1 MGEYDGYDEHTVLD
15 TLRRHIVMVV
25 PEVDPA
31 HVARNVSMAEL
42 GCNSIDRAEVV
53 TLTLEELRLDVPVAE
68 FQGLPDLGALVDLM
82 RTYRP

>member
-1 MGEYDGYDEHTVLD
+1 MGEYDEYTVLD
-15 TLRRHIVMVV
+15 TLRRHIVAVV

-31 HVARNVSMAEL
+31 QVTRNVSMADL

>member
-1 MGEYDGYDEHTVLD
+1 MDESDDRTVLD
-15 TLRRHIVMVV
+15 TLRRHIVAVV

-31 HVARNVSMAEL
+31 HVTRHVSMAEL

>member
-1 MGEYDGYDEHTVLD
+1 MGEYDEHTVLD
-15 TLRRHIVMVV
+15 TLRRHIVAVV

-31 HVARNVSMAEL
+31 GVTRNVSMADL

-82 RTYRP
+82 RTYQR

>member
-1 MGEYDGYDEHTVLD
+1 MDEHDAYDEHTVLE
-15 TLRRHIVMVV
+15 TLRRHIVAVV

-31 HVARNVSMAEL
+31 QVGRNVSMADL

-82 RTYRP
+82 RTYRR